1 MKPLSQGKSVFEAL
15 RRVVL
20 QERELILKPCKPSPE
35 GRHLAMAVWN
45 VLFCATFSLV
55 LFVPAFPLSA
65 ALAADYQSESNAYKL
80 YAQGYELYRSGSY
93 AQAAASLSQA
103 AAYDPTTFSARI
115 HLSLAQSY
123 QQLSNCKEALK
134 HAQIAQKL
142 DANDP
147 YPTYIMALV
156 YNDMKRYDLCL
167 STLQR
172 YINAPNATARNEAEQ
187 MMNTVKVYT
196 CTKDGCEK
204 INAGKYREAIKLLEI
219 AATADPSQNSGC
231 IHGNL
236 CFAYRKIKNF
246 SRAVSE
252 GKKALLFA
260 PNDASVVYNVAIA
273 YMDMAK
279 FDDSISYL
287 QRYLT
292 LESDGN
298 QRANAQQLISELAQD
313 KKKQNSPNNKLP
325 DYLDILKK
333 NDHMYTWSSSRMP
346 IKVYMSS
353 GINTPGYRPV
363 FRNYVLKALDT
374 WCEASGR
381 KINYKITKDKDN
393 ADIVVK
399 WTPNALDS
407 SSELRVVAGL
417 TTFDVN
423 ENTFTG
429 TVVQLRTTDAFTPGA
444 FVKDGEMASVTM
456 HEIGH
461 ALGLDH
467 SNCIS
472 DVMYFRS
479 NGLQNGLPTK
489 RDRLTL
495 AKLYGGHPST
505 TFAPNPE
512 STPAGPPVVFL
523 PPPTF
528 APPRLPDNSNIMP
541 PMFTPPPLKEKL
553 PPPMFT
559 PPPLSQSRKPA
570 PNAVVIP
577 TFTPPP
583 LTKKNA
589 GGISGVKKRGEAA
602 TPFFVPPPLR

>member
-1 MKPLSQGKSVFEAL
+1 MKPISLGKSVFEAL
-15 RRVVL
+15 RRVILRKRKV
-20 QERELILKPCKPSPE
+20 ILKPYSRNPE
-35 GRHLAMAVWN
+35 CRLLAMAVWIALLN
-45 VLFCATFSLV
+45 ASFPVAFLS
-55 LFVPAFPLSA
+55 FVFLTPTAV
-65 ALAADYQSESNAYKL
+65 AADYQVESSAYKL
-80 YAQGYELYRSGSY
+80 YAQGYELYRAGSY
-93 AQAAASLSQA
+93 GQAATALSQA
-103 AAYDPTTFSARI
+103 ASYDPTTFSGRI

-123 QQLSNCKEALK
+123 QQLKNHKEALK
-134 HAQIAQKL
+134 QAQIAQRL
-142 DANDP
+142 DPGDS
-147 YPTYIMALV
+147 YPIYITALV

-167 STLQR
+167 SNLQR
-172 YINAPNATARNEAEQ
+172 YLDSPNATARTEAEQ

-204 INAGKYREAIKLLEI
+204 ISAGKYREAIKLFEI
-219 AATADPSQNSGC
+219 AATADPSQNSAC

-236 CFAYRKIKNF
+236 CFAYRKVKNYMR
-246 SRAVSE
+246 SVAE
-252 GKKALLFA
+252 GKKALSFD

-273 YMDMAK
+273 YQDMAK
-279 FDDSISYL
+279 FDESISYL

-298 QRANAQQLISELAQD
+298 QRSNAQQLISELAQD

-346 IKVYMSS
+346 IKVYMST
-353 GINTPGYRPV
+353 GTNTPGYKPV

-374 WCEASGR
+374 WCEASGK
-381 KINYKITKDKDN
+381 KINYKITKAKDN
-393 ADIVVK
+393 ADIVVT

-407 SSELRVVAGL
+407 TSELRVVAGL
-417 TTFDVN
+417 TTLDVDAN
-423 ENTFTG
+423 DFRSTL
-429 TVVQLRTTDAFTPGA
+429 VQLRTTDAFTPGA
-444 FVKDGEMASVTM
+444 YVKDGEMASVTM

-467 SNCIS
+467 SNNIY

-479 NGLQNGLPTK
+479 NSLQNGLPTK

-495 AKLYGGHPST
+495 AKLYGAHPST
-505 TFAPNPE
+505 TFTPNPD
-512 STPAGPPVVFL
+512 STPTGPPVVFL

-528 APPRLPDNSNIMP
+528 APPKLPDNSNIVP

-559 PPPLSQSRKPA
+559 PPPLSRSQRMPPK
-570 PNAVVIP
+570 AVTIP

-583 LTKKNA
+583 LTKKPV
-589 GGISGVKKRGEAA
+589 GGNSTGKKNDGAPS
-602 TPFFVPPPLR
+602 PFFVPPPVR

>member
-1 MKPLSQGKSVFEAL
+1 MKLVSLGKSVFEAS

-20 QERELILKPCKPSPE
+20 QERKLILKPCN
-35 GRHLAMAVWN
+35 RHQVRRRFAIDVWVAVFTASFLLAFLSTVVSHA
-45 VLFCATFSLV
+45 
-55 LFVPAFPLSA
+55 PAD
-65 ALAADYQSESNAYKL
+65 AADYQAESNAYKL

-93 AQAAASLSQA
+93 AQAASALSQA
-103 AAYDPTTFSARI
+103 AAYDPTTFSGRI

-123 QQLSNCKEALK
+123 QQLKNFKEAIK
-134 HAQIAQKL
+134 QAQLAQKL
-142 DANDP
+142 DPNDP

-167 STLQR
+167 SSLQR
-172 YINAPNATARNEAEQ
+172 YINAPNATARAEAEQ

-196 CTKDGCEK
+196 CTKDGCEN
-204 INAGKYREAIKLLEI
+204 ISAGKYREAIRLFEI

-236 CFAYRKIKNF
+236 CFAYRKVRNYP
-246 SRAVSE
+246 RAVSE
-252 GKKALLFA
+252 GKKALSFD
-260 PNDASVVYNVAIA
+260 PNDASVIYNVAIA

-292 LESDGN
+292 LETDGN

-333 NDHMYTWSSSRMP
+333 NDHLFTWSNQQMP
-346 IKVYMSS
+346 IKIYMSA
-353 GINTPGYRPV
+353 GTNTPGYKPV
-363 FRNYVLKALDT
+363 FRNYVLKAMDT
-374 WCEASGR
+374 WCEASGK
-381 KINYKITKDKDN
+381 KINYKVTKDKSK
-393 ADIVVK
+393 ADIIVT
-399 WTPNALDS
+399 WTPNALDA

-417 TTFDVN
+417 TTPEVIDNNFRSTLV
-423 ENTFTG
+423 E
-429 TVVQLRTTDAFTPGA
+429 LRTTDAFIPGA
-444 FVKDGEMASVTM
+444 YVKDGEMAAVTM

-467 SNCIS
+467 SNSIY
-472 DVMYFRS
+472 DLMYFRS

-495 AKLYGGHPST
+495 AKLYAAHPAI
-505 TFAPNPE
+505 TFTPNPE
-512 STPAGPPVVFL
+512 STPAGPPVVFM

-528 APPRLPDNSNIMP
+528 APPKLPDNSNIAP

-559 PPPLSQSRKPA
+559 PPPLSQTRRA
-570 PNAVVIP
+570 PNAVALP

-583 LTKKNA
+583 LSKQSGGSSGKKNE
-589 GGISGVKKRGEAA
+589 SSKPP
-602 TPFFVPPPLR
+602 TFFVPPPVR

>member
-1 MKPLSQGKSVFEAL
+1 MFEAL
-15 RRVVL
+15 GKMLL
-20 QERELILKPCKPSPE
+20 QERELILKPYGGGPE
-35 GRHLAMAVWN
+35 RRHLAMAVWN
-45 VLFCATFSLV
+45 VLLSLALLSP
-55 LFVPAFPLSA
+55 LFQLSPV
-65 ALAADYQSESNAYKL
+65 LAADYQAESQAYKL
-80 YAQGYELYRSGSY
+80 YAQGYELYRAGSY
-93 AQAAASLSQA
+93 AQAASSLSQA
-103 AAYDPTTFSARI
+103 AAYDPTSFSARI

-123 QQLSNCKEALK
+123 QQLKSNKDAIK

-142 DANDP
+142 DPNDP

-167 STLQR
+167 SSLQR
-172 YINAPNATARNEAEQ
+172 YINSPNATARSEAEQ

-196 CTKDGCEK
+196 CAKDGCEK
-204 INAGKYREAIKLLEI
+204 VNAGKYREAIKLLEI

-252 GKKALLFA
+252 GQKALSFD

-273 YMDMAK
+273 YMDMAR

-292 LESDGN
+292 LESDGS

-346 IKVYMSS
+346 IKVYMSKET
-353 GINTPGYRPV
+353 NTPGYRPV
-363 FRNYVLKALDT
+363 FRNFVMKALDT
-374 WCEASGR
+374 WCEASGK
-381 KINYKITKDKDN
+381 KINYKITKEKDN
-393 ADIVVK
+393 ADIVVN
-399 WTPNALDS
+399 WTANALDA

-417 TTFDVN
+417 TTFAVL
-423 ENTFTG
+423 ENCFTS
-429 TVVQLRTTDAFTPGA
+429 TIVQLRTTDAFTPGA

-505 TFAPNPE
+505 TFVPNPE

-528 APPRLPDNSNIMP
+528 SPPKLPDNSNIVP

-559 PPPLSQSRKPA
+559 PPPLLQNQKSS
-570 PNAVVIP
+570 PNAAAIP
-577 TFTPPP
+577 TFIPPP
-583 LTKKNA
+583 LNKKNSGSKK
-589 GGISGVKKRGEAA
+589 GGEGHG
-602 TPFFVPPPLR
+602 PFFVPPPAR